1 MKKKSNF
8 IVQGSVLAMAGILS
22 RIIGIARRFPM
33 EHIIGDVGNGYY
45 SVAYEVYALML
56 IISCYSLPLAV
67 SKVVSAKVSRK
78 QYKSAQ
84 RVFQCAMAF
93 ALFAGGVTF
102 LVVEIF
108 GDVLA
113 ADLMKEP
120 MSALALKVLGPAL
133 IIVSVMGVFRGYFQ
147 GLGTMM
153 PTAISQIIEQIFV
166 LIASIAGALF
176 LFRQGEKVGALLH
189 NENYA
194 PAYGAA
200 GASLGPVVGSLIGL
214 IFLVFVYALY
224 RKQNQ
229 VMIEKDKTIHTDSYK
244 TIFRMIVLTI
254 LPVLLSTT
262 VYNISNVIDIRIY
275 NSVMISKGLDDV
287 RAYNWGVYSGKY
299 KVLVNVPI
307 ALANAMC
314 SSIVPVLTN
323 LMVQE
328 KYRES
333 REKASQAMRFTMLIA
348 IPSAVGL
355 AVLARPIISLL
366 FNGEIDM
373 AVDLLHVGSVS
384 VVFYTMSTLTNG
396 VLQGI
401 NRMRIPVRNAL
412 IALVIHIA
420 FLYAALQMDFGIRAV
435 VYANILF
442 AVVVCVLNNLAM
454 KKYMRYKQ
462 EVVKTFATPAI
473 ASVIMGIVV
482 FVLYLLLQ
490 KGLSSLGTKL
500 SSAIIVIVGL
510 FIGVV
515 VYFATIILLKG
526 VNETDLRKMPGGR
539 TVITIAKKC
548 NLLRE

>member
-8 IVQGSVLAMAGILS
+8 IVQGGVLAMAGIIS

-45 SVAYEVYALML
+45 SVAYEIYALML

-67 SKVVSAKVSRK
+67 SKTVSAKVSKK

-93 ALFAGGVTF
+93 AIFAGGATF
-102 LVVEIF
+102 LIVELF

-113 ADLMKEP
+113 ADFAKEP
-120 MSALALKVLGPAL
+120 MSAMALKVLGPAL
-133 IIVSVMGVFRGYFQ
+133 LIVSVMGVFRGYFQ

-153 PTAISQIIEQIFV
+153 PTAVSQIIEQVFV
-166 LIASIAGALF
+166 LIASIAGAYVLYH
-176 LFRQGEKVGALLH
+176 QGEKVGALLH
-189 NENYA
+189 DENYA

-200 GASLGPVVGSLIGL
+200 GASLGPVIGSLIGL
-214 IFLVFVYALY
+214 LFLIFVYTVY
-224 RKQNQ
+224 QKQNQ
-229 VMIEKDKTIHTDSYK
+229 AMMEKDKSIHTESYQ

-262 VYNISNVIDIRIY
+262 VYNISNLIDIRIY
-275 NSVMISKGLDDV
+275 NSVMIAKGMEDIK
-287 RAYNWGVYSGKY
+287 AYNWGVYSGKY

-323 LMVQE
+323 LVVQE
-328 KYRES
+328 RYRES
-333 REKASQAMRFTMLIA
+333 REKVNQAMRFTMLIA

-366 FNGEIDM
+366 FNGEIDL
-373 AVDLLHVGSVS
+373 AVELLHVGSVS
-384 VVFYTMSTLTNG
+384 VIFYTMSTLTNG

-401 NRMRIPVRNAL
+401 NKMRIPVRNAS
-412 IALVIHIA
+412 IALVIHIV
-420 FLYAALQMDFGIRAV
+420 FLYAALQMNLGIHAV

-442 AVVVCVLNNLAM
+442 AVVVCVLNALAM
-454 KKYMRYKQ
+454 RKYMHYRQ
-462 EVVKTFATPAI
+462 ELKKTFAIPAI
-473 ASVIMGIVV
+473 ASAIMGVVV
-482 FVLYLLLQ
+482 FAIYMVLQNALAF
-490 KGLSSLGTKL
+490 LGTKAA
-500 SSAIIVIVGL
+500 SAVIVCVCL
-510 FIGVV
+510 IVAVV
-515 VYFATIILLKG
+515 IYFSAIILLKG
-526 VNETDLRKMPGGR
+526 VKEEDLRKIPGGR
-539 TVITIAKKC
+539 TVIAVAKRC
-548 NLLRE
+548 NLLHE